1 MNLSNKVLKLLGMKI
16 ASEMLDTEIP
26 PEVRLWRAVITLAVE
41 DVLNESQGR
50 NESVIKAEAHDWF
63 VSDSVDFNNV
73 CFSARLDPEFVR
85 DRYLRALDTGTI
97 KFTKKQHLYIRY
109 TKAYEKLR
117 QEKNP
122 VLRKRLTKTIEKLRS
137 DLFKS

>member
-1 MNLSNKVLKLLGMKI
+1 
-16 ASEMLDTEIP
+16 
-26 PEVRLWRAVITLAVE
+26 VITLAVE

-63 VSDSVDFNNV
+63 VGDSVDFNNV

>member
-1 MNLSNKVLKLLGMKI
+1 MKI
-16 ASEMLDTEIP
+16 ASEMLETEIP

-63 VSDSVDFNNV
+63 VGDSVDFNNV

-109 TKAYEKLR
+109 TKAY
-117 QEKNP
+117 
-122 VLRKRLTKTIEKLRS
+122 
-137 DLFKS
+137 